1 MSISSDNG
9 HTKMEFIHFIGG
21 IFMKTMRQL
30 YDDMLE
36 QRLKE
41 GKVAIKDYDPFH
53 LSCLLKPGDHTPH
66 HHVDECEKC
75 AYDKACQNSCLF
87 DAIEEMDGVLAI
99 NPDKCAGCEACVEA
113 CEKGAMIS
121 SKDVFPVLHAVR
133 NQKKDV
139 YAMVA
144 PAIAGQFE
152 GVTSPGKIRAALK
165 AIGFK
170 GMMEVAAFAD
180 ILTLKEA
187 LEFDHNIKDDHDFHL
202 SSCCCPMWISMVRK
216 ECSELFDSMPASVS
230 PMVACGR
237 VVKQLHPGAVTVFIG
252 PCMAKKKEA
261 KEVDIS
267 DATDYV
273 LTFQELKEIFTAAG
287 INPAEMPDDEKEH
300 ASSAGIIYA
309 RAGGVAEAV
318 QTTLEQL
325 NPDREIPFKSE
336 TANGA
341 LECKKLIGELKAGHI
356 DANFY
361 EGMGCA
367 GGCVGGPKR
376 IIDKEAGTAYV
387 NGYSQEADYKTPL
400 DNPYI
405 LEMLGELGYST
416 VREFIEKS
424 DFLTRDFSVSQAN
437 IQTP

>member
-1 MSISSDNG
+1 
-9 HTKMEFIHFIGG
+9 
-21 IFMKTMRQL
+21 MKTMRQL

-66 HHVDECEKC
+66 HHASECQKC
-75 AYDKACQNSCLF
+75 AFDKACQNSCLF
-87 DAIEEMDGVLAI
+87 DAIEEVDGVLAI
-99 NPDKCAGCEACVEA
+99 NPDKCAGCEACVSA
-113 CEKGAMIS
+113 CERGAMIA

-133 NQKKDV
+133 NQKKPV

-152 GVTSPGKIRAALK
+152 SVVSPGKIRSALK
-165 AIGFK
+165 AIGFV

-180 ILTLKEA
+180 FLTLKEA
-187 LEFDHNIKDDHDFHL
+187 LEFDHNIKDDKDFQL

-216 ECSELFDSMPASVS
+216 ECSHLFDHMPASVS

-261 KEVDIS
+261 KEVDIA
-267 DATDYV
+267 DAVDYV
-273 LTFQELKEIFTAAG
+273 LTFQELKEIFVAAQ
-287 INPAEMPDDEKEH
+287 IDPAEMPVDEKEH
-300 ASSAGIIYA
+300 ASEAGIIYA

-318 QTTLEQL
+318 EKTLSQL
-325 NPDREIPFKSE
+325 NPDREVPFRSA

-341 LECKKLIGELKAGHI
+341 LDCKKLINQLKAGDI
-356 DANFY
+356 QANFY
-361 EGMGCA
+361 EGMGCV

-376 IIDKEAGTAYV
+376 IVDKEAGTEFV
-387 NGYSQEADYKTPL
+387 NAYSQKVQYATPL

-416 VREFIEKS
+416 VEEFIEKS
-424 DFLTRDFSVSQAN
+424 DFLTRDFTISNAN
-437 IQTP
+437 ISKP